1 MDQGAL
7 FAMIAATSLIAVA
20 LMFFIG
26 WTCNASTAE
35 GFQGDVDDEE
45 EFEGSVVEQPD
56 LTKSEQELFE
66 DIKKGKLTDAE
77 VQGMVEDGRL
87 TEELVERFLAHLD
100 AMPGGKKK
108 GDDKQ
113 VEGFE
118 ADMDMLSALE

>member
-1 MDQGAL
+1 
-7 FAMIAATSLIAVA
+7 MIAATSLIAVA